1 MFIITY
7 REAAR
12 FSKNDL
18 VALAQ
23 QTPKFRQ
30 LHDLL
35 QAVCVDARVQLAVRH
50 DLVPWRTRAA
60 TRGAPALAANVTI
73 CVAVL
78 RRLTPALAPGASVNW
93 TLRGRTTMQEL
104 NVNAGWRWVCQLY
117 LERVPNFRTIQNRE
131 TKLTPKTIGLIHEV
145 VVAWGRKLGV
155 TQAKKLR
162 LDGSVTETNIH
173 YPTDSGLLDD
183 AARVLS
189 RRVKQARD
197 ILQPRSATDKIWFCD
212 RHRQAHRLAREISRV
227 SRSKAKN
234 TAKSSLKLYKRLLA
248 VVQSLLQQ
256 IAEIQPRLRKLQDPS
271 ADGLHEELDQY
282 LPLVRQVIDQ
292 TRQRVLHGKP
302 AAAGDK
308 VLSLFEPHTALIC
321 RGKAKPKETEFG
333 RKIWYA
339 EVDGGLISEYHL
351 LKGNPDEA
359 QFLIPS
365 VRHHCQMF
373 GKPPEEV
380 CGDRGIHSPENEQQ
394 ARALG
399 VRRVSLPQPGYKSD
413 RRRQHERQPWF
424 RAAQRFRN
432 GIEGRISQL
441 RRARH
446 LDRCLAHGEQGMER
460 WIGWG
465 VIANNLATIAQ
476 FLIKHHRYVN
486 LASG

>member
-7 REAAR
+7 REEPR
-12 FSKNDL
+12 FSENDL
-18 VALAQ
+18 VELARR
-23 QTPKFRQ
+23 TPKFRQ

-35 QAVCVDARVQLAVRH
+35 QVVCADARVQLAVRH

-73 CVAVL
+73 CVAVV
-78 RRLTPALAPGASVNW
+78 RRLMSW
-93 TLRGRTTMQEL
+93 SYRTTMQEL

-117 LERVPNFRTIQNRE
+117 LERVPNFRTIQERE
-131 TKLTPKTIGLIHEV
+131 AKLKPKTIRLIHEV
-145 VVAWGRKLGV
+145 VVEWGTRLDV

-189 RRVKQARD
+189 RLVKPARHL
-197 ILQPRSATDKIWFCD
+197 LQPRSAADKIWFRD
-212 RHRQAHRLAREISRV
+212 RHRQAHHLARDISRL

-234 TAKSSLKLYKRLLA
+234 TAKSSRKLYKRLLV
-248 VVQSLLQQ
+248 VVQALLQQ
-256 IAEIQPRLRKLQDPS
+256 VAEIQPRLRKLQDPA
-271 ADGLHEELDQY
+271 ADGWYAELDHY
-282 LPLVRQVIDQ
+282 LPLVEQVIAQ
-292 TRQRVLHGKP
+292 TQQRVLHGKP
-302 AAAGDK
+302 AAASDK

-339 EVDGGLISEYHL
+339 EVDGGLISEYRL

-359 QFLIPS
+359 QFFVPS
-365 VRHHCQMF
+365 LQQHCQMF

-399 VRRVSLPQPGYKSD
+399 VRHVSLPQPGYKSD
-413 RRRQHERQPWF
+413 RRRDHERQPWF

-446 LDRCLAHGEQGMER
+446 LDRCLAHGEVGMER

-476 FLIKHHRYVN
+476 FLIKHHRSVT
-486 LASG
+486 LASCYN

>member
-7 REAAR
+7 REEAR
-12 FSKNDL
+12 FSENDL
-18 VALAQ
+18 VRLAQ
-23 QTPKFRQ
+23 RTPKFRQ

-35 QAVCVDARVQLAVRH
+35 QGVCADARVQLAVRH

-78 RRLTPALAPGASVNW
+78 RRLMSW
-93 TLRGRTTMQEL
+93 SYRTTMDEL

-117 LERVPNFRTIQNRE
+117 LERVPNFRTLQDRE
-131 TKLTPKTIGLIHEV
+131 AKLKPKTIRLIHEV
-145 VVAWGRKLGV
+145 VVAWGTRLGV

-162 LDGSVTETNIH
+162 VDGSVTETNIH

-189 RRVKQARD
+189 RLVKQARA
-197 ILQPRSATDKIWFCD
+197 LLRPRSAADKIWFRD
-212 RHRQAHRLAREISRV
+212 RHRQAHHLARDISRL
-227 SRSKAKN
+227 SRSKAKH
-234 TAKSSLKLYKRLLA
+234 TAKSSRILYKRLLG
-248 VVQSLLQQ
+248 VVQALLQQ
-256 IAEIQPRLRKLQDPS
+256 VAEIQPRLRKLQDPA
-271 ADGLHEELDQY
+271 ADGLLAELDHY
-282 LPLVRQVIDQ
+282 LPLVEQVIAQ
-292 TRQRVLHGKP
+292 TQQRVLHGKP
-302 AAAGDK
+302 AAASDK

-339 EVDGGLISEYHL
+339 EVDGGLISEYRL
-351 LKGNPDEA
+351 LKGNPAEA
-359 QFLIPS
+359 QFFVPS
-365 VRHHCQMF
+365 LRHHCQMF

-399 VRRVSLPQPGYKSD
+399 VRHVSLPQPGYKSD
-413 RRRQHERQPWF
+413 HRRDHERQPWF

-446 LDRCLAHGEQGMER
+446 LDRCLAHGEVGMER

-476 FLIKHHRYVN
+476 FLIKHHRYVP
-486 LASG
+486 LTTS

>member
-7 REAAR
+7 REEAR
-12 FSKNDL
+12 FSENGL
-18 VALAQ
+18 VRLAQ
-23 QTPKFRQ
+23 RTPKFRQ

-35 QAVCVDARVQLAVRH
+35 QVVCADARVRLAVRH

-78 RRLTPALAPGASVNW
+78 RRLMSW
-93 TLRGRTTMQEL
+93 SYRTTMDEL

-117 LERVPNFRTIQNRE
+117 LERVPNFRTIQERE
-131 TKLTPKTIGLIHEV
+131 AKLKPKTIRLIHEV
-145 VVAWGRKLGV
+145 VVAWGTRLGV

-162 LDGSVTETNIH
+162 VDGSVTETNIH

-189 RRVKQARD
+189 RLVKQARHL
-197 ILQPRSATDKIWFCD
+197 LQPHTAADKIWFRD
-212 RHRQAHRLAREISRV
+212 RHRQAHHPARDIRRL

-234 TAKSSLKLYKRLLA
+234 TAKSSRKLYKKLLG
-248 VVQSLLQQ
+248 VVQALLQQ
-256 IAEIQPRLRKLQDPS
+256 VAEIQPRLRKLQDPA
-271 ADGLHEELDQY
+271 ADGLQAELDHY
-282 LPLVRQVIDQ
+282 LPLVERVIAQ
-292 TRQRVLHGKP
+292 TQQRVLHGKP
-302 AAAGDK
+302 AAASDK

-339 EVDGGLISEYHL
+339 EVDGGLISEYRL

-359 QFLIPS
+359 QFFVPRL
-365 VRHHCQMF
+365 HQHCQMF
-373 GKPPEEV
+373 GKPPQEV
-380 CGDRGIHSPENEQQ
+380 CGDRGIYSLENEQQ

-399 VRRVSLPQPGYKSD
+399 VHHVSLPQPGYKPD
-413 RRRQHERQPWF
+413 RRRDHERQPWF

-446 LDRCLAHGEQGMER
+446 LDRCLAHGEIGMER

-486 LASG
+486 LAS

>member
-7 REAAR
+7 REEAR
-12 FSKNDL
+12 FSENDL
-18 VALAQ
+18 VELAQ
-23 QTPKFRQ
+23 RTPKFRQ

-35 QAVCVDARVQLAVRH
+35 QVVCADARVQLAVRH
-50 DLVPWRTRAA
+50 DLVPWGTRAA

-78 RRLTPALAPGASVNW
+78 RRLMSW
-93 TLRGRTTMQEL
+93 SYRTTMQEL
-104 NVNAGWRWVCQLY
+104 NVHAGWRWVCQLY

-131 TKLTPKTIGLIHEV
+131 AKLRPKTIGLIHEV

-189 RRVKQARD
+189 RLVKHARAL
-197 ILQPRSATDKIWFCD
+197 LQPRAAADKQWFRD
-212 RHRQAHRLAREISRV
+212 RHRQAHHLARDISRL

-234 TAKSSLKLYKRLLA
+234 TAKSSRKLYKHLLA
-248 VVQSLLQQ
+248 LVQALLQQ
-256 IAEIQPRLRKLQDPS
+256 LAEIQPRLRQLKDAS
-271 ADGLHEELDQY
+271 ADGLNEELDHY
-282 LPLVRQVIDQ
+282 LPLVQQVIQQ
-292 TRQRVLHGKP
+292 TQQRVLQGKP
-302 AAAGDK
+302 AAAGEK

-321 RGKAKPKETEFG
+321 RGKPKETEFG

-339 EVDGGLISEYHL
+339 EVEGGLISEYRL

-359 QFLIPS
+359 QFLLPS
-365 VRHHCQMF
+365 LQQHCRLF

-380 CGDRGIHSPENEQQ
+380 CGDRGLYSPDNEQQ
-394 ARALG
+394 AHALG
-399 VRRVSLPQPGYKSD
+399 VQRISLPQPGYKTN
-413 RRRQHERQPWF
+413 RRRNHERQPWF
-424 RAAQRFRN
+424 RTAQRFRN

-446 LDRCLAHGEQGMER
+446 LDRCLAHGEEGMQR

-476 FLIKHHRYVN
+476 FLIKHHRSVP
-486 LASG
+486 LTTS

>member
-7 REAAR
+7 REDVR
-12 FSKNDL
+12 FYENDL
-18 VALAQ
+18 VDLARR
-23 QTPKFRQ
+23 TPKFRQ

-35 QAVCVDARVQLAVRH
+35 QVVCADARVQLAVRH

-60 TRGAPALAANVTI
+60 RRGAPALAANVTI

-78 RRLTPALAPGASVNW
+78 RRLLGWSY
-93 TLRGRTTMQEL
+93 RTTMEEL

-117 LERVPNFRTIQNRE
+117 LERVPNFRTIQERE
-131 TKLTPKTIGLIHEV
+131 VRLTPKTIRMIHEV
-145 VVAWGRKLGV
+145 VVAWGSRLGV

-173 YPTDSGLLDD
+173 YPTDSSLLDD
-183 AARVLS
+183 AVRVLS
-189 RRVKQARD
+189 RLVREAREL
-197 ILQPRSATDKIWFCD
+197 LQPRSAADKLWFRD
-212 RHRQAHRLAREISRV
+212 RHRQGHHLARDISRL

-234 TAKSSLKLYKRLLA
+234 TANSSLKLYKKLLA
-248 VVQSLLQQ
+248 VVQALLTQV
-256 IAEIQPRLRKLQDPS
+256 AEIQPRLRQLHDPT
-271 ADGLHEELDQY
+271 ADGLHAELEHY
-282 LPLVRQVIDQ
+282 LPLVQRVVAQ
-292 TRQRVLHGKP
+292 TQTRVLHGKP
-302 AAAGDK
+302 AAARNK

-333 RKIWYA
+333 RKVWYA
-339 EVDGGLISEYHL
+339 EVEGGLITEYRL
-351 LKGNPDEA
+351 LEGNPDEA

-365 VRHHCQMF
+365 LRYHCQLF

-380 CGDRGIHSPENEQQ
+380 CGDRGIHSPNNEQQ
-394 ARALG
+394 AQALG
-399 VRRVSLPQPGYKSD
+399 VKQVSLPQPGYKSD
-413 RRRQHERQPWF
+413 QRRNHEHQPWF

-446 LDRCLAHGEQGMER
+446 LDRCLAHGEVGMER

-465 VIANNLATIAQ
+465 IIANNLATIAQ
-476 FLIKHHRYVN
+476 FLIKHHHSVP
-486 LASG
+486 LIAS

>member
-7 REAAR
+7 AEEAR
-12 FSKNDL
+12 FSQNDL
-18 VALAQ
+18 VELAQ
-23 QTPKFRQ
+23 GTAKFRQ

-35 QAVCVDARVQLAVRH
+35 QVVCADVRVQWAVRR
-50 DLVPWRTRAA
+50 DLVPWRTQAA

-78 RRLTPALAPGASVNW
+78 RRLMSW
-93 TLRGRTTMQEL
+93 SYRTTMQEL
-104 NVNAGWRWVCQLY
+104 NVHAGWRWVCQLY

-131 TKLTPKTIGLIHEV
+131 AKLRPKTIRLIHEV
-145 VVAWGRKLGV
+145 VVELGHRLGV
-155 TQAKKLR
+155 TQVKKLR

-189 RRVKQARD
+189 RLVKQARHL
-197 ILQPRSATDKIWFCD
+197 LQPRSAANKVWFRD
-212 RHRQAHRLAREISRV
+212 RHRQAHRLARDISRL

-234 TAKSSLKLYKRLLA
+234 TGKSSRKLYQQLLA
-248 VVQSLLQQ
+248 VVQSLLTQVAQ
-256 IAEIQPRLRKLQDPS
+256 IQLRLCNLHDPA
-271 ADGLHEELDQY
+271 ADGLHRRLDQY
-282 LPLVRQVIDQ
+282 VPLVQQVIDQ
-292 TRQRVLHGKP
+292 TRQRVLHGVSV
-302 AAAGDK
+302 AVGDK
-308 VLSLFEPHTALIC
+308 VLSLFEPHTTIIC
-321 RGKAKPKETEFG
+321 RGKAKPKDTEFG

-339 EVDGGLISEYHL
+339 EVDGGLISDYRL
-351 LKGNPDEA
+351 LNGNPDES
-359 QFLIPS
+359 QFLIPCL
-365 VRHHCQMF
+365 RDHCRRF
-373 GKPPEEV
+373 GQPPQEV
-380 CGDRGIHSPENEQQ
+380 CGDRGLYSPNNEQQ

-413 RRRQHERQPWF
+413 RRRRYERQPWF

-446 LDRCLAHGEQGMER
+446 LDRCLAHGEKGMER

-465 VIANNLATIAQ
+465 VIANNLATIAH
-476 FLIKHHRYVN
+476 FLIKHHRYIS
-486 LASG
+486 LTTC

>member
-7 REAAR
+7 REESR
-12 FSKNDL
+12 FSENDL
-18 VALAQ
+18 VELAQ
-23 QTPKFRQ
+23 RTPKFRQ

-35 QAVCVDARVQLAVRH
+35 QVVCADARVQLAVRH

-78 RRLTPALAPGASVNW
+78 RRLMSW
-93 TLRGRTTMQEL
+93 SYRTTMQEL

-117 LERVPNFRTIQNRE
+117 LRRVPDFRTIQNRE
-131 TKLTPKTIGLIHEV
+131 AKLKPKTIGLIHEV
-145 VVAWGRKLGV
+145 VVELGRKLGV

-189 RRVKQARD
+189 RLVRQARA
-197 ILQPRSATDKIWFCD
+197 ILQVHSAANKQWFRD
-212 RHRQAHRLAREISRV
+212 RHRQAHRLARDISRL

-234 TAKSSLKLYKRLLA
+234 TAKSSLKLYKKLLA
-248 VVQSLLQQ
+248 VVQALLTQV
-256 IAEIQPRLRKLQDPS
+256 AEIQPRLRQLKDSS
-271 ADGLHEELDQY
+271 ADGLNEEFDQY
-282 LPLVRQVIDQ
+282 LPLVEQVIQQ
-292 TRQRVLHGKP
+292 TQQRVLHGKP
-302 AAAGDK
+302 AAASDK

-339 EVDGGLISEYHL
+339 EVDGGLISEYRL

-365 VRHHCQMF
+365 VRHHCQLF
-373 GKPPEEV
+373 GQPPDEV
-380 CGDRGIHSPENEQQ
+380 CGDRGLHSPENEQQ
-394 ARALG
+394 ARACG
-399 VRRVSLPQPGYKSD
+399 VRRVSLPQPGYKSGH
-413 RRRQHERQPWF
+413 RRRYEKQPWF

-446 LDRCLAHGEQGMER
+446 LDRCLAHGEVGMER

-476 FLIKHHRYVN
+476 FLIKHHRYVP
-486 LASG
+486 LTSS

>member
-7 REAAR
+7 REEAR
-12 FSKNDL
+12 FSQNDL
-18 VALAQ
+18 VELAQ
-23 QTPKFRQ
+23 RTPKFRQ

-35 QAVCVDARVQLAVRH
+35 QVVCADARVQLAVRH

-78 RRLTPALAPGASVNW
+78 RRLMSW
-93 TLRGRTTMQEL
+93 SYRTTMQEL

-131 TKLTPKTIGLIHEV
+131 AKLRPKTIGLIHEV

-189 RRVKQARD
+189 RLVKQARA
-197 ILQPRSATDKIWFCD
+197 ILQPRSAADKIWF
-212 RHRQAHRLAREISRV
+212 RSRRRQAHRLARDINRLA
-227 SRSKAKN
+227 RSKAKN
-234 TAKSSLKLYKRLLA
+234 TAKSSRKLYKQLLA
-248 VVQSLLQQ
+248 LVQALLQQ
-256 IAEIQPRLRKLQDPS
+256 VAEIQPRLSALKDPS
-271 ADGLHEELDQY
+271 ADGLHEEFDQY
-282 LPLVRQVIDQ
+282 LPLVEQVIDQ
-292 TRQRVLHGKP
+292 TQQRVLHGKP
-302 AAAGDK
+302 AAARDK

-339 EVDGGLISEYHL
+339 EVDGGLISEYRL
-351 LKGNPDEA
+351 LKGNPDES

-365 VRHHCQMF
+365 LQHHCRMF

-394 ARALG
+394 AHALG

-446 LDRCLAHGEQGMER
+446 LDRCLAHGEVGMER

-476 FLIKHHRYVN
+476 FLIKHHRYIK
-486 LASG
+486 LASC

>member
-1 MFIITY
+1 MLIITY
-7 REAAR
+7 PENVR
-12 FSKNDL
+12 FFENDL
-18 VALAQ
+18 VELAQ
-23 QTPKFRQ
+23 RTPKFRQ

-35 QAVCVDARVQLAVRH
+35 QVVCADARVQLAVRH
-50 DLVPWRTRAA
+50 DLVPWRTQAA

-78 RRLTPALAPGASVNW
+78 RRLMSW
-93 TLRGRTTMQEL
+93 SYRTTMQEL

-131 TKLTPKTIGLIHEV
+131 AKLRPKTIGWIHEV
-145 VVAWGRKLGV
+145 VVGWGRKLGV

-189 RRVKQARD
+189 RLVRQARV
-197 ILQPRSATDKIWFCD
+197 ILQPHSAADKLWFRD
-212 RHRQAHRLAREISRV
+212 RHRQAHHLARDISRL

-234 TAKSSLKLYKRLLA
+234 MAKSSLKLYKKLLA
-248 VVQSLLQQ
+248 VLQALLTQVT
-256 IAEIQPRLRKLQDPS
+256 EIQARLRNLHDLA
-271 ADGLHEELDQY
+271 ADGLKKSLDQY
-282 LPLVRQVIDQ
+282 LPLVQQVIAQ
-292 TRQRVLHGKP
+292 TQQRVLEGKP
-302 AAAGDK
+302 AAARDK

-321 RGKAKPKETEFG
+321 RGKAKPKDTEFG

-339 EVDGGLISEYHL
+339 EVEGGLISEYRL

-359 QFLIPS
+359 QLLIPS
-365 VRHHCQMF
+365 LRYHCQLF
-373 GKPPEEV
+373 GKPPREV
-380 CGDRGIHSPENEQQ
+380 CGDRSIHSPENEQQ

-399 VRRVSLPQPGYKSD
+399 VRRVSLPQPGYKSN
-413 RRRQHERQPWF
+413 RRRNQERQPWF

-446 LDRCLAHGEQGMER
+446 LDRCLAHGELGMER
-460 WIGWG
+460 WVGWG

-476 FLIKHHRYVN
+476 FLIKHHRYVP
-486 LASG
+486 LTAS

>member
-7 REAAR
+7 PEEAR
-12 FSKNDL
+12 FFENEL
-18 VALAQ
+18 VQLAQ
-23 QTPKFRQ
+23 RTPKFRH

-35 QAVCVDARVQLAVRH
+35 QVVCADARVQLAVRH

-60 TRGAPALAANVTI
+60 TRGAPALAANVTV

-78 RRLTPALAPGASVNW
+78 RRLMSW
-93 TLRGRTTMQEL
+93 SYRTTMQEL

-117 LERVPNFRTIQNRE
+117 LESVPNFRTIQNRE
-131 TKLTPKTIGLIHEV
+131 AKLRPKTIRLIHEV
-145 VVAWGRKLGV
+145 VVELGSRLGV
-155 TQAKKLR
+155 TQARKLR

-183 AARVLS
+183 SARALS
-189 RRVKQARD
+189 RLVREARE
-197 ILQPRSATDKIWFCD
+197 LLRPRSAADKKWFRD
-212 RHRQAHRLAREISRV
+212 RHRQAHHLARDINRLA
-227 SRSKAKN
+227 RSKAKN
-234 TAKSSLKLYKRLLA
+234 TGKSSRKLYKRLLA
-248 VVQSLLQQ
+248 VVQSLLTQ
-256 IAEIQPRLRKLQDPS
+256 IAQIQPRLRQLHDPS
-271 ADGLHEELDQY
+271 ADGLNESFDQY
-282 LPLVRQVIDQ
+282 LPLVQQVIAQ
-292 TRQRVLHGKP
+292 TQQRVLNGKP
-302 AAAGDK
+302 AAARDK

-321 RGKAKPKETEFG
+321 RGKAKPKDTEFG

-339 EVDGGLISEYHL
+339 EVEGGLISEYRL

-359 QFLIPS
+359 QFLLPS
-365 VRHHCQMF
+365 LRYHCRLF

-380 CGDRGIHSPENEQQ
+380 CGDRGLHSPNNEQQ

-399 VRRVSLPQPGYKSD
+399 VQRISLPQPGYKSD
-413 RRRQHERQPWF
+413 RRRNHERQSWF

-446 LDRCLAHGEQGMER
+446 LDRCLAHGEVGMER

-476 FLIKHHRYVN
+476 FLIKHHRYVP
-486 LASG
+486 LTAS

>member
-7 REAAR
+7 PEEAR
-12 FSKNDL
+12 FFENEL
-18 VALAQ
+18 VQLAQ
-23 QTPKFRQ
+23 RTPKFRQ

-35 QAVCVDARVQLAVRH
+35 EVVCADARVQLAVRH
-50 DLVPWRTRAA
+50 DLVPWRTQAA
-60 TRGAPALAANVTI
+60 RRGAPALAANVTI
-73 CVAVL
+73 CVAVV
-78 RRLTPALAPGASVNW
+78 RRLMSW
-93 TLRGRTTMQEL
+93 SYRTTMQEL
-104 NVNAGWRWVCQLY
+104 NVSAGWRWVCQLY
-117 LERVPNFRTIQNRE
+117 LEHTPNFRTIQDRE
-131 TKLTPKTIGLIHEV
+131 AKLKPKTIRLIHEV
-145 VVAWGRKLGV
+145 VVECGSRLGV

-189 RRVKQARD
+189 RLVRGARK
-197 ILQPRSATDKIWFCD
+197 LLPPHSAADKKCFRD
-212 RHRQAHRLAREISRV
+212 RHRQAHHLARDINRLA
-227 SRSKAKN
+227 RSKAKN
-234 TAKSSLKLYKRLLA
+234 TAKSSLKLYKELLA
-248 VVQSLLQQ
+248 VVQALLTQV
-256 IAEIQPRLRKLQDPS
+256 AEIQPRLRHLHDLS
-271 ADGLHEELDQY
+271 ADGLNESLDHY
-282 LPLVRQVIDQ
+282 LPLVQRVIAQ
-292 TRQRVLHGKP
+292 TQTRVLHGKP
-302 AAAGDK
+302 AAASAK

-321 RGKAKPKETEFG
+321 RGKAKPKDTEFG

-339 EVDGGLISEYHL
+339 EVEGGLISEYRL

-359 QFLIPS
+359 PLLIPS
-365 VRHHCQMF
+365 LRYHCQIF

-380 CGDRGIHSPENEQQ
+380 CGDRGLHSPNNEQQ
-394 ARALG
+394 AHALG
-399 VRRVSLPQPGYKSD
+399 VQRISLPQPGYKTN

-446 LDRCLAHGEQGMER
+446 LDRCLAHGEVGMER

-476 FLIKHHRYVN
+476 FLTKHHRYVP
-486 LASG
+486 LIAS

>member
-7 REAAR
+7 PEEAR
-12 FSKNDL
+12 FFENEL
-18 VALAQ
+18 VQLAQ
-23 QTPKFRQ
+23 RTPKFRQ

-35 QAVCVDARVQLAVRH
+35 QAVCADARVQLAVRH

-60 TRGAPALAANVTI
+60 TRGAPALAANVTV

-78 RRLTPALAPGASVNW
+78 RRLMSW
-93 TLRGRTTMQEL
+93 SYRTTMQEL
-104 NVNAGWRWVCQLY
+104 SVSAGWRWVCQLY
-117 LERVPNFRTIQNRE
+117 LERMPNFRTIQNRE
-131 TKLTPKTIGLIHEV
+131 ARLRPKTIRLIHEV
-145 VVAWGRKLGV
+145 VVALGNRLGV

-183 AARVLS
+183 SARVLS
-189 RRVKQARD
+189 RLVRQARE
-197 ILQPRSATDKIWFCD
+197 LLSPHSVADKKWFRD
-212 RHRQAHRLAREISRV
+212 RHRQAHRLARDISRL

-234 TAKSSLKLYKRLLA
+234 MAKSSLKLYKKLLG
-248 VVQSLLQQ
+248 VVQSLLTQV
-256 IAEIQPRLRKLQDPS
+256 AEIQPRLCGLHDPS
-271 ADGLHEELDQY
+271 ADGLNDSFDQY
-282 LPLVRQVIDQ
+282 LPLVQQVIAQ
-292 TRQRVLHGKP
+292 TQKRILHGKP
-302 AAAGDK
+302 AAARDK

-321 RGKAKPKETEFG
+321 RGKAKPKDTEFG
-333 RKIWYA
+333 RKVWYA
-339 EVDGGLISEYHL
+339 EVEGGLISEYRL

-365 VRHHCQMF
+365 LHYHCQMF
-373 GKPPEEV
+373 GKPPQEV
-380 CGDRGIHSPENEQQ
+380 CGDRGIHSPNNEQQ

-399 VRRVSLPQPGYKSD
+399 VSQVSLPQPGYKTTS
-413 RRRQHERQPWF
+413 RRNYERQPWF
-424 RAAQRFRN
+424 RVAQRFRN

-446 LDRCLAHGEQGMER
+446 LDRCLAHGEVGMER

-476 FLIKHHRYVN
+476 FLIKHHRYLN
-486 LASG
+486 LASC

>member
-7 REAAR
+7 REDAR
-12 FSKNDL
+12 FYENDL
-18 VALAQ
+18 VELAQ
-23 QTPKFRQ
+23 RTPKFRQ

-35 QAVCVDARVQLAVRH
+35 QVVCADARVQLAVRH
-50 DLVPWRTRAA
+50 DLVPWRMRAS
-60 TRGAPALAANVTI
+60 TRGAPALPATVTI

-78 RRLTPALAPGASVNW
+78 RRLMSW
-93 TLRGRTTMQEL
+93 SYRTTMQEL
-104 NVNAGWRWVCQLY
+104 DVNAGWRWVCQLY
-117 LERVPNFRTIQNRE
+117 LERVPNFRTIQTRE
-131 TKLTPKTIGLIHEV
+131 AKLTPKTIGLIHEV

-189 RRVKQARD
+189 RLVRQARA
-197 ILQPRSATDKIWFCD
+197 LLPPRSAAEKKWFRN
-212 RHRQAHRLAREISRV
+212 RHRQAHRLARDISRL

-234 TAKSSLKLYKRLLA
+234 TAKSSLKLYQQLLA
-248 VVQSLLQQ
+248 LVQSLLTQV
-256 IAEIQPRLRKLQDPS
+256 AEIQPRLRQLKDPA
-271 ADGLHEELDQY
+271 ADGLNEEFDQY
-282 LPLVRQVIDQ
+282 LPLVKQVIQQ
-292 TRQRVLHGKP
+292 TQQRVLHGVSV
-302 AAAGDK
+302 AASDK
-308 VLSLFEPHTALIC
+308 VLSLFEPHTTIIC

-339 EVDGGLISEYHL
+339 EVDGGLISEYRL
-351 LKGNPDEA
+351 LPGNPDEA

-365 VRHHCQMF
+365 LQHHCQMF
-373 GKPPEEV
+373 GKPPQEV
-380 CGDRGIHSPENEQQ
+380 CGDRGLYSPNNEQQ
-394 ARALG
+394 ARTLG
-399 VRRVSLPQPGYKSD
+399 VQRISLPQPGYKSD
-413 RRRQHERQPWF
+413 RRRRYEQQPWF

-446 LDRCLAHGEQGMER
+446 LDRCLAHGEHGMER

-476 FLIKHHRYVN
+476 FLIKHHRYVTV
-486 LASG
+486 AS

>member
-7 REAAR
+7 REETR
-12 FSKNDL
+12 FSQNDL
-18 VALAQ
+18 VELARR
-23 QTPKFRQ
+23 TPKFRQ

-35 QAVCVDARVQLAVRH
+35 QVVCADARVQLAVRH

-60 TRGAPALAANVTI
+60 MRGAPALAANVTI

-78 RRLTPALAPGASVNW
+78 RRLMSW
-93 TLRGRTTMQEL
+93 SYRTTMQEL

-131 TKLTPKTIGLIHEV
+131 AKLRPKTIRLIHEV
-145 VVAWGRKLGV
+145 VVEWGTRLGV

-189 RRVKQARD
+189 RLVRQARHL
-197 ILQPRSATDKIWFCD
+197 LQPRSATDKIWFRD
-212 RHRQAHRLAREISRV
+212 RHQQAHRLARDISRL

-234 TAKSSLKLYKRLLA
+234 TVKSSQKLYKHLLA
-248 VVQSLLQQ
+248 MVQSLLWQV
-256 IAEIQPRLRKLQDPS
+256 AEIQPRLRKLQDPA
-271 ADGLHEELDQY
+271 ADGLNEELDHY
-282 LPLVRQVIDQ
+282 LPLVEQVIQQ
-292 TRQRVLHGKP
+292 TQQRVLYGVP
-302 AAAGDK
+302 AAAADK

-339 EVDGGLISEYHL
+339 EVDGGLISEYRL

-359 QFLIPS
+359 QFLVPS
-365 VRHHCQMF
+365 LQHHCQMF
-373 GKPPEEV
+373 GKPPHEV
-380 CGDRGIHSPENEQQ
+380 CGDRGIYSPENEQQ
-394 ARALG
+394 ARGLG
-399 VRRVSLPQPGYKSD
+399 VCRVSLPQPGHKTD
-413 RRRQHERQPWF
+413 RRRQHEKQPWF

-476 FLIKHHRYVN
+476 FLIKHHRYVT
-486 LASG
+486 LATL